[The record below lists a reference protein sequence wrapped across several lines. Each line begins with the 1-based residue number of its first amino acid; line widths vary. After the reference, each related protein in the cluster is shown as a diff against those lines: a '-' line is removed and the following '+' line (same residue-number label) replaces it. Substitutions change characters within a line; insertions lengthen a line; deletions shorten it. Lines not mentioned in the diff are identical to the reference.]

1 MPLKAFDVWIT
12 LPRGGFL
19 VVPASAGD
27 EEAACH
33 LAAWAVPAPVI
44 VIDRVVER
52 KEGAR

>member
-1 MPLKAFDVWIT
+1 MTMKTFDVWIT

-33 LAAWAVPAPVI
+33 IAAWNIPAPVI
-44 VIDRVVER
+44 VFDRVIER